1 MSLNHLNP
9 FRKGTQLYALSAML
23 LEGKTREE
31 IFRETYPL
39 VLSQTEPFIF
49 SDNVAGSRIAKAI
62 HDQIPLLFYA
72 IGRARASL
80 LDKEPSAS
88 NYVARESSESQ
99 RNYASKSW
107 RAALY
112 NRIRA
117 EYESGFSPVVV
128 SEPEPVANLIPAPN
142 GIRAKLEYLNR
153 RISEIRS
160 VIAARKVG
168 GREFDSVS
176 TRAFVYGKR
185 AVLAGIEPDDF
196 LWSIGANWPE
206 DARNAAKLNF
216 SVDYS
221 RYSIDGTPLL
231 LGFVIKLMECGI
243 PVYLVGPT
251 GSGKS
256 VLARMA
262 AEYFNAAYGEIPL
275 SLGVS
280 RTDLFG
286 NWNAKGFVNRPFTDI
301 YGNGGV
307 FNFEEIDAADPNILL
322 AVNNAI
328 ANDSLFNTSNGE
340 EIARHESFMPIA
352 TANTWG
358 NGATSNFGGREG
370 LDGSTLDRFKYGR
383 VYVDYNAS
391 IETEILFSDIEA
403 LESAENATA

>member
-1 MSLNHLNP
+1 MNLNP
-9 FRKGTQLYALSAML
+9 FRKGTQLYVISEML
-23 LEGKTREE
+23 LAGKSREE

-39 VLSQTEPFIF
+39 VLSQSEPFIF
-49 SDNVAGSRIAKAI
+49 SDNVNGSRIPKAI

-72 IGRARASL
+72 IGRVRKDL
-80 LDKEPSAS
+80 LAKSDNAENFVAKES
-88 NYVARESSESQ
+88 RESE
-99 RNYASKSW
+99 RNYGSKAW

-112 NRIRA
+112 NRVKR
-117 EYESGFSPVVV
+117 EYEAGITEPIDSP
-128 SEPEPVANLIPAPN
+128 EPEPFIPAPN
-142 GIRAKLEYLNR
+142 GIRAKLEYLQTRLN
-153 RISEIRS
+153 EIRS
-160 VIAARKVG
+160 VIEARKVG
-168 GREFDSVS
+168 GKEFDSVS

-185 AVLAGIEPDDF
+185 AILAGIEPDDF

-206 DARNAAKLNF
+206 DAKNAAKLNF

-221 RYSIDGTPLL
+221 RYALPNTPRL
-231 LGFVIKLMECGI
+231 LGFIVKLMECGI
-243 PVYLVGPT
+243 PVYLCGPT

-262 AEYFNAAYGEIPL
+262 ADHFKATYGEIPL

-286 NWNAKGFVNRPFTDI
+286 NWNAKGFVNRPFTEI

-328 ANDSLFNTSNGE
+328 ANDSLFNSSNGE
-340 EIARHESFMPIA
+340 EIKRSENFSAIS

-383 VYVDYNAS
+383 VYVDYDPT
-391 IETEILFSDIEA
+391 IEAGILFGDIEE
-403 LESAENATA
+403 LEAAENALVTA